1 MMPSRRTVTI
11 ELDSRELH
19 YCINTLYILLLKPMT
34 YKIKALLIEPDQRS
48 EIVFALAHH
57 RPGCLRMVVAD
68 DSQKNF
74 FQDVLL
80 NINFANIYVST
91 FDSFLSESNSE

>member
-1 MMPSRRTVTI
+1 
-11 ELDSRELH
+11 
-19 YCINTLYILLLKPMT
+19 MT

-80 NINFANIYVST
+80 NINFANIYIST
-91 FDSFLSESNSE
+91 FDSYLSESNSE